1 MKHKKNNR
9 IGKNVLIF
17 LLVLTF
23 ISLVFAI
30 DLSVKSFN
38 NQNQSFNITWNEE
51 SNKTYYIE
59 IPMYSYV
66 KNISLEIEE
75 VLTS

>member
-66 KNISLEIEE
+66 KNISLEIEG